1 MKVQSG
7 KSRSGQAG
15 SESCLPPGDRRE
27 RSVDSEEMGCR
38 GFSSEIYDIAE
49 AEVFKMTEGR
59 IQWTVMRGS
68 EEPPESLVLLCYVE
82 SHEIFSNLLPQH
94 VQQPVDLTS
103 KGRIARRIC
112 SHVTPEVFFGTQA
125 DSEDEQVGNC
135 SQHQMMM
142 KASP

>member
-15 SESCLPPGDRRE
+15 SESCLSPGDRRE

-49 AEVFKMTEGR
+49 AEVFEMTEGR

-68 EEPPESLVLLCYVE
+68 KEPPESLALGTL
-82 SHEIFSNLLPQH
+82 
-94 VQQPVDLTS
+94 S
-103 KGRIARRIC
+103 KGFSRNLGKPPGLLGC
-112 SHVTPEVFFGTQA
+112 SR
-125 DSEDEQVGNC
+125 
-135 SQHQMMM
+135 
-142 KASP
+142 